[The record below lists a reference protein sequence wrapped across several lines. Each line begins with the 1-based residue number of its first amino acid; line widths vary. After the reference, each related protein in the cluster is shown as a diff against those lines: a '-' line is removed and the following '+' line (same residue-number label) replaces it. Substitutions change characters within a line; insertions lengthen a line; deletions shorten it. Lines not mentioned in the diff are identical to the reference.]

1 MNEGWGY
8 TFGHLSYDA
17 KPVGERTMRG
27 RRSPCTVG
35 DQPRARPLVGQEVEE
50 VVDADV
56 AVTVAA
62 IPGAGEEEVVEADD
76 LYDVFAVVDNLQQYR
91 STGRGR

>member
-1 MNEGWGY
+1 M
-8 TFGHLSYDA
+8 
-17 KPVGERTMRG
+17 
-27 RRSPCTVG
+27 
-35 DQPRARPLVGQEVEE
+35 GQEVEE

-91 STGRGR
+91 STSRGR